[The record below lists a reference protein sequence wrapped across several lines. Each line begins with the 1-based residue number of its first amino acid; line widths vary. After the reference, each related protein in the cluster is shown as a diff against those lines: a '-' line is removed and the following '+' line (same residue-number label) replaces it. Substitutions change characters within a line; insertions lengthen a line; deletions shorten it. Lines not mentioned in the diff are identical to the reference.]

1 MNDNELI
8 DMYILY
14 CRNKE
19 MSETSIRIYKR
30 TLTEYKK
37 MFNSPVL
44 LRNTVPEYVDILKQK
59 NCSISTIKQKIMIF
73 SSYAKY
79 LLQRSL
85 LEKGVL
91 EDIEKLRQ
99 EYKEDKQ
106 KPAYEYSMVAD
117 KDVLKLISYL
127 VDEYENAKLDKKE
140 VNRSNLITVLMAVTC
155 GIRMQEL
162 INIKVKNI
170 DIEERCI
177 EVNGRKV
184 YISNNILYE
193 HLCQICKQ
201 PHECLLIINHRGDKA
216 FEQGILRALK
226 MACNKANIPEC
237 TIKALNNTFIRHLI
251 DGGLYYEE
259 IRSIIGQASFY
270 GCDAVKRIG
279 AENKRNLIFCN
290 AWLNP

>member
-1 MNDNELI
+1 MDDYTHNLSSWQQPARGIKLLNGINHTKGTWQHERLSAERSGAELA
-8 DMYILY
+8 
-14 CRNKE
+14 R
-19 MSETSIRIYKR
+19 
-30 TLTEYKK
+30 
-37 MFNSPVL
+37 
-44 LRNTVPEYVDILKQK
+44 
-59 NCSISTIKQKIMIF
+59 
-73 SSYAKY
+73 
-79 LLQRSL
+79 
-85 LEKGVL
+85 
-91 EDIEKLRQ
+91 
-99 EYKEDKQ
+99 
-106 KPAYEYSMVAD
+106 
-117 KDVLKLISYL
+117 DVRAI
-127 VDEYENAKLDKKE
+127 
-140 VNRSNLITVLMAVTC
+140 
-155 GIRMQEL
+155 
-162 INIKVKNI
+162 
-170 DIEERCI
+170 I

-201 PHECLLIINHRGDKA
+201 PQECLLIINHRGDKA